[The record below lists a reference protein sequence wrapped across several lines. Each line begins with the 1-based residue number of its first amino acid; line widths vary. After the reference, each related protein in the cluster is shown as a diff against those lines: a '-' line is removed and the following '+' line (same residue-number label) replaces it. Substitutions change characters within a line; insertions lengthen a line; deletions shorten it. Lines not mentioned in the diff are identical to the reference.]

1 MHEEMQGPINSW
13 LQELY
18 IVTEYFVVRSSEDVE
33 LKQLRHITSI
43 DTKYGV
49 VLHSYATPDQLIC
62 DIALFFF
69 VFYFSSIFFFFWTLI
84 SIVRGF

>member
-49 VLHSYATPDQLIC
+49 RGTP
-62 DIALFFF
+62 
-69 VFYFSSIFFFFWTLI
+69 
-84 SIVRGF
+84 